1 MKNLVENY
9 TLAIDDNGVFR
20 FVNDDFFNLRRSGF
34 GFSDD
39 PYIQISESDI
49 PKYKKLIDKKGVRS
63 GRQVYIVKQS
73 VTINISKLYD
83 GQGGVITGSD
93 CSRVYIQSLDGT
105 ERGYQYFSK
114 YEEVV
119 EDIVYSK
126 FYPLI

>member
-9 TLAIDDNGVFR
+9 TLAIDDDGVFR
-20 FVNDDFFNLRRSGF
+20 FVSDGFFNLRTGGF
-34 GFSDD
+34 KFSDS

-49 PKYKKLIDKKGVRS
+49 TKYKKLIDKKGVRS

-73 VTINISKLYD
+73 VTINTSKLYD

-93 CSRVYIQSLDGT
+93 INRVYIQSLDGT
-105 ERGYQYFSK
+105 KRGYQYFSK